1 MLICCAEIFMDF
13 TSVDES
19 KKRIRADSRK
29 KRSRRKVGSLE
40 RLSAKKKKKNDYD
53 TSGSLHASSSRKR
66 DMTSTS
72 HTLEKRILACVY
84 VYSTCEFVYV
94 YAPVVEIAITLFFLV
109 LCVTHIR
116 LSTDCSTR

>member
-1 MLICCAEIFMDF
+1 MDF

-84 VYSTCEFVYV
+84 VYTCELVYV
-94 YAPVVEIAITLFFLV
+94 FAPVVEIAITLFFLPR
-109 LCVTHIR
+109 CN
-116 LSTDCSTR
+116 